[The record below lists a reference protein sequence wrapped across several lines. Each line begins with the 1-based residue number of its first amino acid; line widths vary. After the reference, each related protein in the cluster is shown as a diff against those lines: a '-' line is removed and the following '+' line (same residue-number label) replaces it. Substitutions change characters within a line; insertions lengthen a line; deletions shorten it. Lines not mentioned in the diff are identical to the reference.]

1 MAVKQNPPQD
11 FRIICNMQTHTH
23 CLTSLSMYHFELQS
37 CMDIFISH
45 LFCCTMPENLYNT
58 YIFFHKK
65 EIITPYQFW
74 CKKYKFVVEQN
85 TDCSIWFKSI
95 YGSEK
100 GDIQMPQLEQKVRI
114 PTNLP
119 ITQLELQLPCLCGG
133 NMLLKTVTSLDFKY
147 VLPLL

>member
-1 MAVKQNPPQD
+1 
-11 FRIICNMQTHTH
+11 
-23 CLTSLSMYHFELQS
+23 MYHFELQS

-100 GDIQMPQLEQKVRI
+100 RRHLVASVRI
-114 PTNLP
+114 KSENYNKFTYYATWTS
-119 ITQLELQLPCLCGG
+119 IT
-133 NMLLKTVTSLDFKY
+133 MFMRRKY
-147 VLPLL
+147 ASQNGHFSWFQVCVAFIIMNRWCVFCCQGVLVIHNKIR

>member
-1 MAVKQNPPQD
+1 MYW
-11 FRIICNMQTHTH
+11 FRKLTTKVSKWQLSRIHPKILESSVTCRLTHAF
-23 CLTSLSMYHFELQS
+23 SSQFEYGLQS

-100 GDIQMPQLEQKVRI
+100 RRHLVASVRI
-114 PTNLP
+114 KSENYIKFTYYA
-119 ITQLELQLPCLCGG
+119 T
-133 NMLLKTVTSLDFKY
+133 
-147 VLPLL
+147 